1 MLDDQYGGSRFQGG
15 KPFCASFCGSLI
27 AGSRRAFLCVDWP
40 CRLCL
45 FLKWTRCE
53 RLLLVKVCK
62 AFLFVF
68 FLLFLLFF
76 RHLKITLDSEQ
87 PMLKKERIIPS
98 VWGGINVLNI
108 FKEASIFLIIVHSSC
123 ELIFAFYR
131 RAELKP
137 ACILLL
143 VVTVT
148 FFTCP
153 DFLIYLQVAEPALSL
168 SSVKEPYF

>member
-1 MLDDQYGGSRFQGG
+1 MRTFAPCKGF
-15 KPFCASFCGSLI
+15 
-27 AGSRRAFLCVDWP
+27 FL
-40 CRLCL
+40 
-45 FLKWTRCE
+45 
-53 RLLLVKVCK
+53 
-62 AFLFVF
+62 

-87 PMLKKERIIPS
+87 PMLKEERIIPS
-98 VWGGINVLNI
+98 VRGGINVLNI

-123 ELIFAFYR
+123 ELIFVFYR
-131 RAELKP
+131 QAELKP

-153 DFLIYLQVAEPALSL
+153 DF
-168 SSVKEPYF
+168 